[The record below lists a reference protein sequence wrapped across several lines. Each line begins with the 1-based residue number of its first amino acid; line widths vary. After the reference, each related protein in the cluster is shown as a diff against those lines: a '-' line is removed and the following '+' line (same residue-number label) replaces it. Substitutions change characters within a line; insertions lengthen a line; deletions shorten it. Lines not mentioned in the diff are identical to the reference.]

1 MTDKK
6 NVTDRLQTQPK
17 KIRWVYRI
25 FVGFIILVFVL
36 SLGLA
41 VVSKVTYDSWTKNS
55 LPQVQGELQV
65 KGLNAN
71 VTISRDKWGVP
82 YLVASTTK
90 DLAFAQGYTT
100 AQDRLWQMDLLR
112 RAAKGELSAVL
123 GAGDKDS
130 TLEVDKLHRSL
141 GIKRTVEKDFPQLPE
156 ELRTMLEAYAQG
168 VNAYL
173 ESHKDKLPFEFRLL
187 GYSPDPWKP
196 TDSLAV
202 GKLMALSLT
211 NNWKFD
217 MMRAELAGKLD
228 KKVYQML
235 FDDGSNFNQPIFS
248 LEKVAEKPTEKP
260 LTEANKTDN
269 PDKND
274 KTKAQTSENKLNID
288 PKLFALVEKQNT
300 AISDLFLTSNEA
312 MIGSN
317 NWVISGKLTDT
328 GKPLLANDPHQ
339 GLSTPAIWYQISL
352 RATDGTYAAAG
363 VSVIG
368 APGIVIGHNDYIAW
382 GATNVMADVQ
392 DLYIE
397 EFDPANPTR
406 YRVGQEWRDGEVIKE
421 QIQVRES
428 LLSSKTKTIEHEIV
442 ITRHGPIVASL
453 NNQKVALRWVG
464 ATSKSELPVTYKL
477 NHAHNWQEFCDALKD
492 AAVPL
497 INYIYADKEGNIGYY
512 AVGRMPIRAT
522 GKGDLPYD
530 GRTEDGEWKGFIP
543 FEEQPHLYNPE
554 IGYIATANQK
564 LVDEKYPYII
574 GNDWAPPYRSHRIYE
589 LLAKKKQF
597 TFEDMRQLHG
607 DVYAIPTKFFADQ
620 VVKMAANH
628 KDDSEWKQ
636 LEKDLS
642 GWDGNLTVDSRAA
655 AIAVT
660 MRDEFT
666 EDFLKF
672 WLGDLRPT
680 YNWYLRASVI
690 DHVISGWS
698 ADFLPNKYKDFDSM
712 VMAAYKATTKSLTE
726 KIGSDSSKWNYGAI
740 NKVAFAHPLAKSSM
754 LKSLFNSPEVT
765 LGGSAHTINC
775 NDTKPDRIWGPSMR
789 MIISLD
795 DLDKTTLTV
804 APGTSGVLG
813 STHYSDQ
820 VTDWANLQPHSF
832 PVSEKNIE
840 GLIVNKLVLQPAK

>member
-1 MTDKK
+1 MTNKTEDNTK
-6 NVTDRLQTQPK
+6 PK
-17 KIRWVYRI
+17 KTRWIYRI
-25 FVGFIILVFVL
+25 FVGFVILVVVL
-36 SLGLA
+36 TLGLA
-41 VVSKVTYDSWTKNS
+41 VVSKVTYDSWTKNA
-55 LPQVQGELQV
+55 LPQVQGEVQV
-65 KGLNAN
+65 KGLTAN

-82 YLVASTTK
+82 YVTASTTK

-141 GIKRTVEKDFPQLPE
+141 GVKRAVEKDFPQLSE
-156 ELRTMLEAYAQG
+156 DLRSMLEAYSQG

-173 ESHKDKLPFEFRLL
+173 ESHKDSLPFEFKLL
-187 GYSPDPWKP
+187 GYSPEPWQP

-217 MMRAELAGKLD
+217 MMRAELASKLD

-235 FDDGSNFNQPIFS
+235 FDDSSNFNQPIFS
-248 LEKVAEKPTEKP
+248 LEKSAAT
-260 LTEANKTDN
+260 TEADKTDKT
-269 PDKND
+269 DKVKD
-274 KTKAQTSENKLNID
+274 KSTQNRLKID
-288 PKLFALVEKQNT
+288 PKLFAAVEKQST
-300 AISDLFLTSNEA
+300 AITDLFLTSNEA

-317 NWVISGKLTDT
+317 NWVISGKLTNT

-352 RATDGTYAAAG
+352 RSTDGSYSAAG

-397 EFDPANPTR
+397 EFDPSNPTR
-406 YRVGQEWRDGEVIKE
+406 YRVGQEWRDAEVIKE
-421 QIQVRES
+421 KIQVRES

-442 ITRHGPIVASL
+442 ITRHGPIVASV
-453 NNQKVALRWVG
+453 NGQKVALRWVG
-464 ATSKSELPVTYKL
+464 STSKSEFPVTYNL
-477 NHAHNWQEFCDALKD
+477 NHAHNWQEFCNALRD

-522 GKGDLPYD
+522 GKGDMPYD

-554 IGYIATANQK
+554 IGYIATANQN
-564 LVDEKYPYII
+564 LVDSKYPYTIAS
-574 GNDWAPPYRSHRIYE
+574 DWAPPYRSHRIYE
-589 LLAKKKQF
+589 LLSQKKQF
-597 TFEDMRQLHG
+597 TFEDMSILHG

-620 VVKMAANH
+620 VVKMAASH
-628 KDDSEWKQ
+628 KDDPNWQE

-642 GWDGNLTVDSRAA
+642 TWDGNLTVNSRPA

-660 MRDEFT
+660 MRDNFT
-666 EDFLKF
+666 EDFFTF
-672 WLGDLRPT
+672 WLKDLRPT
-680 YNWYLRASVI
+680 YGWYLRSSVI
-690 DHVISGWS
+690 DHVITNWP
-698 ADFLPNKYKDFDSM
+698 ADFLPNKYKDYDSM
-712 VMAAYKATTKSLTE
+712 VMEAYKTTTKNLAE
-726 KIGSDSSKWNYGAI
+726 KLGADTSKWTYGAI
-740 NKVAFAHPLAKSSM
+740 NKVAFNHPLAKSSL

-789 MIISLD
+789 MVISLD

-804 APGTSGVLG
+804 APGVSGVLG
-813 STHYSDQ
+813 SPHYSDQ
-820 VTDWANLQPHSF
+820 VNDWANLQSHSF